1 MTLTVL
7 DPRTG
12 QRVILSLPDHP
23 AVQQPTPALVIGHL
37 RLATGRAK

>member
-12 QRVILSLPDHP
+12 HKVTITVADKPP
-23 AVQQPTPALVIGHL
+23 AARTPVATAARPR
-37 RLATGRAK
+37 RLAR